1 MTRPAS
7 YVAYS
12 KDAEREVA
20 RIMGA
25 RRLHA
30 GEYDGPGDVDVDGGW
45 FKVQVKNRRIPAWI
59 LDGYDQIH
67 AATVGAP
74 EQLGPQRLVVLV
86 DKPGPGKPRRIF
98 VLQEIDEWVA
108 WNGTGQ

>member
-30 GEYDGPGDVDVDGGW
+30 GEYDGPGDVDLDGGW

-59 LDGYDQIH
+59 LDGYKQVH
-67 AATVGAP
+67 AATVGTLHA
-74 EQLGPQRLVVLV
+74 QGFVVLV

-108 WNGTGQ
+108 WNGQGE

>member
-30 GEYDGPGDVDVDGGW
+30 GEYDGPGDVDLDLQW
-45 FKVQVKNRRIPAWI
+45 AKVQVKQRRIPAWI
-59 LDGYDQIH
+59 LDGYEQIH
-67 AATVGAP
+67 AAANGDF
-74 EQLGPQRLVVLV
+74 EHGMGLVVLV

-108 WNGTGQ
+108 WNGQGAPR

>member
-30 GEYDGPGDVDVDGGW
+30 GEYDGPGDIDLVGGW
-45 FKVQVKNRRIPAWI
+45 FHAQVKQRRIPAWI
-59 LDGYDQIH
+59 IKGYEQIH
-67 AATVGAP
+67 AATVGTNAI
-74 EQLGPQRLVVLV
+74 GLVVLV

-108 WNGTGQ
+108 WNGTGNAR

>member
-30 GEYDGPGDVDVDGGW
+30 GEYSGPGDVDLDGGW
-45 FKVQVKNRRIPAWI
+45 FKVQVKNRRIPGWV
-59 LDGYDQIH
+59 LKGYEQIH
-67 AATVGAP
+67 AATVGTEAR
-74 EQLGPQRLVVLV
+74 GLVVLV

-98 VLQEIDEWVA
+98 VLTELDDWVRE
-108 WNGTGQ
+108 NGQGGD